1 MYITSIS
8 LTYLFIITAI
18 VFLLFSLYFK
28 IIYVKTSPDNKSRNK
43 IIGSIKDPITW
54 RKKNNIMSYISLFW
68 SFIYTL
74 AFIYFKFFSNA
85 KLVSTIYMFI
95 FAGLTA
101 ASFLFVKFGNKT
113 PV

>member
-18 VFLLFSLYFK
+18 VLLLFSLYFK
-28 IIYVKTSPDNKSRNK
+28 IIYVRTSPDNKSRDR
-43 IIGSIKDPITW
+43 IIGNIKDPITW

-74 AFIYFKFFSNA
+74 AFIYLKFFSRT
-85 KLVSTIYMFI
+85 KLISAIYIFI
-95 FAGLTA
+95 LAGLTA
-101 ASFLFVKFGNKT
+101 ASFMFIRFGNKT